1 MDDNAVTV
9 RFKTEI
15 TYYDEW
21 LQFIAAADNGD
32 LYLVTHISMPV
43 AECVA
48 GPCRFYAF
56 RISGKQADIV
66 VDDNIYSTS
75 LKVQARVMRDYCIS
89 GGQWYRTEMQ
99 SYEVDSEPMVL
110 MPCAVADFDGMT
122 EWIAKYAAYTEEE

>member
-1 MDDNAVTV
+1 MDDNAVIV
-9 RFKTEI
+9 RFKDEI
-15 TYYDEW
+15 TYYDEY
-21 LQFIAAADNGD
+21 LQFTADDDNGD
-32 LYLVTHISMPV
+32 LYLVTHASMTLD
-43 AECVA
+43 ECRA

-56 RISGKQADIV
+56 RISGRQADIIE
-66 VDDNIYSTS
+66 DDIASTG
-75 LKVQARVMRDYCIS
+75 LKVQARIMWDYCIS